1 MANKKDE
8 MALVGAQPLLTMLSS
23 GKIRE
28 LNDVIDISSEIA
40 SLLVKRELT
49 SGTSRE
55 LRQWAE
61 LMYTCVQ
68 AQQITADSGVN
79 FITQLVQIAGP
90 TTEVTNVLDTT
101 AIEVSKEIEEKP
113 EIINLPQDTS
123 DIDIF
128 EFMEAEV

>member
-1 MANKKDE
+1 MAKKDE
-8 MALVGAQPLLTMLSS
+8 MALVGAQPLLTMLAA
-23 GKIRE
+23 GNIRE
-28 LNDVIDISSEIA
+28 LNDVVDISAEIA

-49 SGTSRE
+49 SGISRE

-68 AQQITADSGVN
+68 AQQVTADSGVN
-79 FITQLVQIAGP
+79 FITNLVQIAGA
-90 TTEVTNVLDTT
+90 TKEATQVLDTT
-101 AIEVSKEIEEKP
+101 ATETPKEIEEKP

>member
-1 MANKKDE
+1 MSDKKDE
-8 MALVGAQPLLTMLSS
+8 MAVVGAQPLLAMLSA

-40 SLLVKRELT
+40 SLLVKKELT

-68 AQQITADSGVN
+68 AQQVTADSGVN
-79 FITQLVQIAGP
+79 FITNLVQIAGA
-90 TTEVTNVLDTT
+90 TKEATQVLDTT
-101 AIEVSKEIEEKP
+101 ATETSKAIEEKP
-113 EIINLPQDTS
+113 EVINLPQDTS

-128 EFMEAEV
+128 EFIEAEG

>member
-1 MANKKDE
+1 MSKKDE
-8 MALVGAQPLLTMLSS
+8 MSIVGAQPLLTMLAA
-23 GKIRE
+23 GNIRE
-28 LNDVIDISSEIA
+28 LNDVVDISAEIA
-40 SLLVKRELT
+40 SLLVKKELT

-68 AQQITADSGVN
+68 AQQVTADSGVN
-79 FITQLVQIAGP
+79 FITNLVQIAGA
-90 TTEVTNVLDTT
+90 TKEATQVLDTT
-101 AIEVSKEIEEKP
+101 AIEAPKEIEEKP
-113 EIINLPQDTS
+113 EVINLPQDTS

>member
-68 AQQITADSGVN
+68 AQQVTADSGVN

-90 TTEVTNVLDTT
+90 TTEAKNVLDTT
-101 AIEVSKEIEEKP
+101 ATDTPKEIEEKP
-113 EIINLPQDTS
+113 EVINLPQDTS